1 MFYNLQSRKG
11 SAEVHLK
18 EVGRKGMKRD
28 KTVVRNFINPAV
40 ILEDETRLV
49 RDEADAEESERR

>member
-1 MFYNLQSRKG
+1 M
-11 SAEVHLK
+11 
-18 EVGRKGMKRD
+18 VG
-28 KTVVRNFINPAV
+28 NFINPAV